1 MIETL
6 ESKFGRIAAAGVL
19 ARAALSVGYADAP
32 GGAHEQRLL
41 MDIIEEARRRLG
53 LSLDD
58 TTLDAFERISDFLD
72 SESDR
77 LSRPIDTTSA
87 LSRLAERGDLPSD
100 LYEISVVKNISDAL
114 GSDFALEKQLIEAT
128 VRAPTAEQHY
138 GPSRRQ
144 NEPTMISLFVRSF
157 RTKWPL
163 RDFIMLVGGL
173 RDGFKLSVQQ
183 AWRIYPT
190 RVDLAGAYT
199 PIEML
204 QRFANEYG
212 AEIEVGNKKGHFFLF
227 AERPPDGFKYE
238 APSDKPTEVMVSH
251 FTQQRGGIPFA
262 AMLVAVDLDKYRK
275 TLDAL
280 GVKREFILDEFPKP
294 RRANL

>member
-1 MIETL
+1 MIEKL
-6 ESKFGRIAAAGVL
+6 ESKLGRTAAAGVL
-19 ARAALSVGYADAP
+19 ARAALSVGYTDAP
-32 GGAHEQRLL
+32 GGADEQRLV
-41 MDIIEEARRRLG
+41 MSIIEEARSRLG
-53 LSLDD
+53 LSVDD
-58 TTLDAFERISDFLD
+58 MTEEAFERISDFLD
-72 SESDR
+72 SEADR
-77 LSRPIDTTSA
+77 LSRPIDITSA

-138 GPSRRQ
+138 GPSKRQ

-163 RDFIMLVGGL
+163 RDFIMLVGGQ
-173 RDGFKLSVQQ
+173 RDGFKLHVQQ

-190 RVDLAGAYT
+190 RVNLAGAET

-212 AEIEVGNKKGHFFLF
+212 AEIEVDNRKGHFFLF
-227 AERPPDGFKYE
+227 AERPPNGFKYE
-238 APSDKPTEVMVSH
+238 APSNRPAEVMVTQ
-251 FTQQRGGIPFA
+251 FLQQRGGIPFA
-262 AMLVAVDLDKYRK
+262 AMIIAVDLDKYRK
-275 TLDAL
+275 TLATL